1 MKLGIQPATAG
12 QQRPALNA
20 ALAIVMLGAA
30 TLAQAGTVI
39 PPPLPPGS
47 AMIKVEPGMDKEER
61 KRQDRA
67 HKHKGHFKKDI
78 TRDDSEDNG
87 KGNDKGSKK

>member
-1 MKLGIQPATAG
+1 MKRSIQTATAG
-12 QQRPALNA
+12 HRRPALNT
-20 ALAIVMLGAA
+20 ALAIVLLGAA

-39 PPPLPPGS
+39 PPQLPPFS
-47 AMIKVEPGMDKEER
+47 AMVKVEPGMDKEER
-61 KRQDRA
+61 KREDRA
-67 HKHKGHFKKDI
+67 HHHKGHFKKDI